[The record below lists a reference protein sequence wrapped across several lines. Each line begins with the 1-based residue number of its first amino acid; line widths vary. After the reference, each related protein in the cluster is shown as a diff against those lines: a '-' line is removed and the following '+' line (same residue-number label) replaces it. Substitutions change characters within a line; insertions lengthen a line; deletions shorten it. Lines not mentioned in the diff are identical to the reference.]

1 MAEETADCIE
11 RLRRELQGLRES
23 DADLQATLRRALDVL
38 GEMHRARQ
46 ASATPA
52 KADGAAGSVCS
63 DVSDADTDDSACGSL
78 ASPTSELSGAP
89 CTPRGDGAAPST
101 PSDSASPAS
110 ARDDHEDARS
120 DSECSVVSTD
130 SGFGRAAGSGQ
141 PAASSAPPPPQR
153 FQRNL
158 RRAQL
163 PERWKRA
170 VERKRAERKLTAA
183 RSLPSLCHEDGS
195 PVPPQQ
201 QQQLQQEQQQQEQ
214 QPEEPEREDW
224 TEALLSGSRTR
235 QPLVLGDNSFA
246 DLVHN
251 WMDLPDICNGGTA
264 RAAQTQQQQQQ
275 NPKLEKES
283 KRPTGLARLLSIPE
297 QIRKRFSSSSSSSG
311 GLSSRADKS
320 RTVKKTRH
328 LSIYELDDM
337 DSFFDELPPHGAR
350 PLGQRHSHPCMVGSL
365 SQPDVCSFVGSH
377 LEDARRLSSHF
388 RSVVWV

>member
-23 DADLQATLRRALDVL
+23 DVDLQATLQRALDVL

-52 KADGAAGSVCS
+52 KAAGAAGSVCS

-78 ASPTSELSGAP
+78 ASPTSEPSGGP
-89 CTPRGDGAAPST
+89 CAPRGDDAVEAPSP
-101 PSDSASPAS
+101 PSESASPTS

-141 PAASSAPPPPQR
+141 PASSSAPPPQR

-195 PVPPQQ
+195 PVPQQ
-201 QQQLQQEQQQQEQ
+201 QQQQQQ
-214 QPEEPEREDW
+214 EEPEREDW

-264 RAAQTQQQQQQ
+264 RAAQTRQQQQQQ
-275 NPKLEKES
+275 NPKSEKES

-297 QIRKRFSSSSSSSG
+297 QIRKRFSSSSSSSSG
-311 GLSSRADKS
+311 GGGGSGLGSRADKS

-350 PLGQRHSHPCMVGSL
+350 QLGQRHSHPCMVGSL

-377 LEDARRLSSHF
+377 LEDSRRLSSHF